1 MRTMESNVKSFNI
14 YIFLNRLELWL
25 PIYILFLMSKG
36 FSLTQI
42 AVLDAVW
49 YISTFIFEVPTGA
62 VTDRYGKKISM
73 LISVLCQSISFFVL
87 AFSNSFVFISVSYAV
102 WGFASAFETGTYS
115 AFLYDSLKQIN
126 KEDDYRKVIG
136 RVTTLTILASALG
149 SIMAGYLG
157 GISLALP
164 ILITASIALL
174 LCPMVLLFVEPE
186 VQDTRE
192 PTYYIHIKESMTF
205 ILKHRVVALLLLY
218 QTIIGTAVWALQI
231 FYQPLL
237 NSFGIAVENI
247 GICYF
252 IFKLCSAGG
261 AHFSDSIYKILDG
274 KSLYVIPAFFVG
286 SVLCLGLLV
295 DPLVIGF
302 ILCIFFISG
311 FYSPILNSLLNQNLP
326 SGKRATIISFGSI
339 LGCVTLSI
347 VNPLLG
353 KIADTYSLQ
362 TTFQVLGLGTLFFLV
377 LILIFLKK
385 EAI

>member
-1 MRTMESNVKSFNI
+1 MESNVKFFNA

-42 AVLDAVW
+42 AVLDAIW
-49 YISTFIFEVPTGA
+49 YISTFVFEVPTGA

-73 LISVLCQSISFFVL
+73 LISVFCQSVSFFML
-87 AFSNSFVFISVSYAV
+87 AFSNSFLFISISYTI

-126 KEDDYRKVIG
+126 KEDDYRRVIA
-136 RVTTLTILASALG
+136 RVTTLAILSSALG
-149 SIMAGYLG
+149 SILAGYLG
-157 GISLALP
+157 GIDLAIP

-174 LCPMVLLFVEPE
+174 LCPFVLLFVEPDIE
-186 VQDTRE
+186 DTME
-192 PTYYIHIKESMTF
+192 PTYLIHIRESVVF

-237 NSFGIAVENI
+237 YSFGIAVESI
-247 GICYF
+247 GILYF
-252 IFKLCSAGG
+252 LFKLCSAAG
-261 AHFSDSIYKILDG
+261 AHFSDPLYKFLDRA
-274 KSLYVIPAFFVG
+274 SLYVIPALFVG
-286 SVLCLGLLV
+286 SVLSLGLVL
-295 DPLVIGF
+295 DSWVIAF
-302 ILCIFFISG
+302 IPCIFFLSG
-311 FYSPILNSLLNQNLP
+311 FYSPVLNSLLNQNLP

-339 LGCVTLSI
+339 LGCVILSI
-347 VNPLLG
+347 VNPALG
-353 KIADTYSLQ
+353 RIADVYSLQ
-362 TTFQVLGLGTLFFLV
+362 TTFQVVGMGTLFS
-377 LILIFLKK
+377 LIFILLFLRK